1 MADVAEMDHVD
12 AVEFHDEG
20 DVAAAL
26 RALVLIPESP
36 YAGDQDVLDLVFAG
50 TIKDEGILEAARQQR
65 AAVAR
70 ESPLGLGVRRVVG
83 VTVGDDLAG
92 DAPTRGA
99 DDRLI
104 GVPDHNRIFA
114 PHADASPPIPD
125 DLHGVILAQ
134 VAHGPLTGRRDL
146 TRLDPARVL
155 APQKE
160 DRRRLPNR
168 HLRSE
173 GGRMEL
179 QEGLP
184 G

>member
-1 MADVAEMDHVD
+1 MADVAEMDHVY
-12 AVEFHDEG
+12 AIEFHDEG
-20 DVAAAL
+20 DVPAAL
-26 RALVLIPESP
+26 RALVLIPEGP

-50 TIKDEGILEAARQQR
+50 TIKDEGILEAGRQQR

-92 DAPTRGA
+92 DAPTCGA

-104 GVPDHNRIFA
+104 GIPDHNRIFA
-114 PHADASPPIPD
+114 AHADASPPIPH

-155 APQKE
+155 
-160 DRRRLPNR
+160 
-168 HLRSE
+168 
-173 GGRMEL
+173 
-179 QEGLP
+179 
-184 G
+184 